1 MTDPSMQS
9 DGTIPYRTDKNTLAG
24 DGAAK
29 DPGGL
34 LRRYGRRCIEV
45 HETVNPKEDAH
56 E

>member
-1 MTDPSMQS
+1 MTDPSMERWHHSISPQ
-9 DGTIPYRTDKNTLAG
+9 ITDTVAG

-34 LRRYGRRCIEV
+34 LRRYGLRCIEV
-45 HETVNPKEDAH
+45 HETVSPKEDAH